1 MTGVRPIS
9 FRQDSPSAPVPGF
22 ALAAFLSPFKTV
34 LFGSLIAIIA
44 WQLIVSTFRPPTFI
58 LPDPLNVALLLA
70 TRWPHLLGHT
80 GTTLL
85 ETVLGL
91 LIGSSLGITVAL
103 GTAALPRLGKLVW
116 PLLLVVQA
124 VPVFAMA
131 PLLVI
136 WFGFGLASK
145 VVMTS
150 LIIFFPV
157 TSAFADGLRRTDPA
171 VLDACALTSASHW
184 QTLWLIRVPLALPAL
199 ISGLRIAA
207 PLAPLGAVVG
217 EWVGA
222 SGGLGFI
229 MIQANARMQTTEVF
243 AALAILA
250 LLTLCLRAAIDQLA
264 AALPLWARDTNHPA
278 SPSS

>member
-1 MTGVRPIS
+1 MTGARPIL

-58 LPDPLNVALLLA
+58 LPDPLNVALLLV

-91 LIGSSLGITVAL
+91 LIGSSIGITVAL
-103 GTAALPRLGKLVW
+103 GTAALPRLGRLVW

-278 SPSS
+278 SPSF

>member
-1 MTGVRPIS
+1 MTAARPIS
-9 FRQDSPSAPVPGF
+9 FRQDSPRAPVPGF
-22 ALAAFLSPFKTV
+22 ALAAILSPFKTV

-85 ETVLGL
+85 ETMLGL

-278 SPSS
+278 SPSF